1 MSHHQ
6 PPFAPPD
13 NTQMMYSRSTGSLHN
28 RLRPQNENITA
39 STSNLGLGGLNTIK
53 PKNMMSVTHST
64 PNLLGTE
71 SGHPAPVP
79 SKAATLLRND
89 PSHGTLGGGPRSLS
103 QSHSAQVL
111 LGKGTVPRP
120 TSPAHKLAD
129 QIDTSEWDHETPI
142 KEFAEFSFSP
152 SRRHASPTK
161 TVGSDGF
168 DDSEGIDKAN
178 YIHVPR
184 NSFLA
189 SLNLTQRQLYDL
201 YKVPHTFFY
210 LRVKENS
217 SKDHQRVSSANH
229 NHSHNGSPANTRR
242 PHSNDFTQDG
252 RGNAGSVYDLE
263 LVSLDQVDKNN
274 YFTLSKEGVT
284 QFRNKLS
291 TFTGLSQWEREY
303 RLFHKI
309 ANINFFK
316 IYKRWKVSSIA
327 SSQYLLQCANVI
339 LF

>member
-1 MSHHQ
+1 MSQHQ
-6 PPFAPPD
+6 PPHAPLDSP
-13 NTQMMYSRSTGSLHN
+13 QMMYSRSTGALHN
-28 RLRPQNENITA
+28 RLRPQNENIVA
-39 STSNLGLGGLNTIK
+39 STSNLSVSGLNTIK
-53 PKNMMSVTHST
+53 PKNMMSVTQST

-71 SGHPAPVP
+71 GGHPAPIP
-79 SKAATLLRND
+79 SKAATLLRSD
-89 PSHGTLGGGPRSLS
+89 ISMASLMGHKTLSNS
-103 QSHSAQVL
+103 QSAQVL
-111 LGKGTVPRP
+111 LGKGTVPRS
-120 TSPAHKLAD
+120 TSPAHKLRD
-129 QIDTSEWDHETPI
+129 QINTSEWDHETPV

-152 SRRHASPTK
+152 TRRPDSPSNRSN
-161 TVGSDGF
+161 GSGGF
-168 DDSEGIDKAN
+168 EDNEGIDKEH

-189 SLNLTQRQLYDL
+189 SLNLSQRQLFDL

-210 LRVKENS
+210 LRVKEGQP
-217 SKDHQRVSSANH
+217 QRSTTSNNNH
-229 NHSHNGSPANTRR
+229 TGSPSTGTRR
-242 PHSNDFTQDG
+242 PHSNDFTSDG

-316 IYKRWKVSSIA
+316 IYKRWKVSFRHNLIWLS
-327 SSQYLLQCANVI
+327 
-339 LF
+339 